1 MSTFTESRIR
11 RRAQQKVGTSRT
23 AKAVLTEEV
32 ATAKAK
38 TSFDIFLSHSTADA
52 EIILGVKGVL
62 EDYGKSVYVDW
73 LEDPQLDRSNVTP
86 ATAEVI
92 RARMRQ
98 CESLVYVHSTN
109 SGSSKW
115 MPWELG
121 FFDGFN
127 GAVAILPVT
136 KVEQYRYEGQEYLG
150 IYPYLDEAP
159 AQGSEV
165 NQMWVNRSSKSRQWN
180 TWVTHGISRHG
191 DRRLSRAL

>member
-11 RRAQQKVGTSRT
+11 QRAQQKTGSLRT
-23 AKAVLTEEV
+23 AKTVLKEEV

-38 TSFDIFLSHSTADA
+38 TSFDIFLSHSTSDA

-62 EDYGKSVYVDW
+62 EDHGKTVYVDW
-73 LEDPQLDRSNVTP
+73 LEDPQLDRTNVT
-86 ATAEVI
+86 AANAEVI
-92 RARMRQ
+92 RMRMRQ
-98 CESLVYVHSTN
+98 SKSLVYVHTEN

-121 FFDGFN
+121 YFDGFN

-136 KVEQYRYEGQEYLG
+136 RTQQTSFEGQEYLG

-159 AQGSEV
+159 AQGSATKE
-165 NQMWVNRSSKSRQWN
+165 MWINKSSSASQRWT
-180 TWVTHGISRHG
+180 TWVGNPSAFRKTS
-191 DRRLSRAL
+191 

>member
-73 LEDPQLDRSNVTP
+73 LEDPQLDTSNVTP

-180 TWVTHGISRHG
+180 TWVIDPKTFR
-191 DRRLSRAL
+191 

>member
-11 RRAQQKVGTSRT
+11 QRAQQKVGSLRT
-23 AKAVLTEEV
+23 AKVVLKEEV

-38 TSFDIFLSHSTADA
+38 SNFDIFLSHSTSDA

-62 EDYGKSVYVDW
+62 EDYGKTVYVDW
-73 LEDPQLDRSNVTP
+73 LEDPQLDRANVT
-86 ATAEVI
+86 AANAELI
-92 RARMRQ
+92 RMRMRQ
-98 CESLVYVHSTN
+98 CKSLVYVHTAN

-121 FFDGFN
+121 YFDGFN

-136 KVEQYRYEGQEYLG
+136 KNHQTSYQGQEYLG

-159 AQGSEV
+159 AQGGTINEIWINKGSLASRRWTP
-165 NQMWVNRSSKSRQWN
+165 WVSDPREFRKTS
-180 TWVTHGISRHG
+180 
-191 DRRLSRAL
+191 